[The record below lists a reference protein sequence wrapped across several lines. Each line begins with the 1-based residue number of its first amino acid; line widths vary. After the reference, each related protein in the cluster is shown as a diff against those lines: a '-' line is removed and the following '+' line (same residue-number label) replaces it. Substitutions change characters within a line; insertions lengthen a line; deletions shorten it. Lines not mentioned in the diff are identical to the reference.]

1 MPIPITREFH
11 IKKVIFFI
19 AILVIGG
26 VCVAALT
33 VDVDP
38 EDEPDESSRPVLSI
52 RDISGGKPV
61 ITISRNAAVYDEV
74 FEVLPPPNNPGE
86 ALLFYDVDTAKYD
99 EVMAIIRPNP
109 DPAQIA
115 TEEASLA
122 RWEERHVHW
131 DAIDAFKAH
140 AASVSADQAIDLEEA
155 IDICFMLPQRE
166 GQMLAA
172 LSYVEDYRVA
182 EPDFVAQEGN
192 GLLPLEREAKDA
204 LVLIEQMKL
213 ACE

>member
-1 MPIPITREFH
+1 M
-11 IKKVIFFI
+11 
-19 AILVIGG
+19 IGG

-33 VDVDP
+33 VNVDP
-38 EDEPDESSRPVLSI
+38 QDEPDDSSRPVLSI
-52 RDISGGKPV
+52 SDISGGKPG
-61 ITISRNAAVYDEV
+61 ITISRNAAVYDAV
-74 FEVLPPPNNPGE
+74 FDVLPAPNNPGE
-86 ALLFYDVDTAKYD
+86 SILFYDVDTAKYN

-122 RWEERHVHW
+122 RWKERLIHW
-131 DAIDAFKAH
+131 DAVDAFKAH
-140 AASVSADQAIDLEEA
+140 AASVNADQAIDLEEA
-155 IDICFMLPQRE
+155 IDICFTLPQRE

-172 LSYVEDYRVA
+172 LSYVEEYRVA
-182 EPDFVAQEGN
+182 EPDFAAQEGN
-192 GLLPLEREAKDA
+192 GLLSLEREAKDA